1 MAAYGLLIDYEYCT
15 NCGSCQVTCKEEHG
29 YPVGQT
35 GILVNEIGPWK
46 IDEDVWQLAY
56 MPVPTDQCDL
66 CAARR
71 ELGKVPTCVQH
82 CQAKC
87 LEYGPLEE
95 LNAKLANPGFVN
107 KAPAHVVE
115 AERER
120 SVKLSEL
127 VSKLTEQLKSL

>member
-1 MAAYGLLIDYEYCT
+1 MAQYGILVDYEWCT
-15 NCGSCQVTCKEEHG
+15 GCHSCEFACQMEHG

-66 CAARR
+66 CASRVER
-71 ELGKVPTCVQH
+71 GHVPTCVKH

-87 LEYGPLEE
+87 LEYGPLDE
-95 LNAKLANPGFVN
+95 LAGRLGAKA
-107 KAPAHVVE
+107 KQA
-115 AERER
+115 
-120 SVKLSEL
+120 L
-127 VSKLTEQLKSL
+127 VALG

>member
-1 MAAYGLLIDYEYCT
+1 MAQYGILVDYEWCT
-15 NCGSCQVTCKEEHG
+15 GCHSCEFACQMEHG

-71 ELGKVPTCVQH
+71 GLGKVPTCVQH
-82 CQAKC
+82 CQSQC
-87 LEYGPLEE
+87 LEFGPIDE
-95 LNAKLANPGFVN
+95 LSQRMDEKQKTLFVV
-107 KAPAHVVE
+107 A
-115 AERER
+115 
-120 SVKLSEL
+120 
-127 VSKLTEQLKSL
+127 